1 MHSAQVGLSFL
12 PNMETLVL
20 SATYE
25 PVARVPWQRAISLLW
40 TGKVEVIEEYEDR
53 MVRSVTY
60 EFPMPSVIRF
70 LRAIRGTKR
79 AIKFSREN
87 VYARD
92 SGKCQYCRQR
102 VPRHEATYDHVVP
115 RIQGGPTTW
124 DNVVICC
131 VPCNQRKGGRTPEQ
145 ARMVLANRPV
155 KPKKLPET
163 LRLTFL
169 YEKGMPESWK
179 SWLRDVAYWHGS
191 LDED

>member
-1 MHSAQVGLSFL
+1 
-12 PNMETLVL
+12 METLVL

-25 PVARVPWQRAISLLW
+25 PVARVPWQRAITLLW
-40 TGKVEVIEEYEDR
+40 TGKVEVIEEYEDH

-60 EFPMPSVIRF
+60 AVRMPSVIRF

-92 SGKCQYCRQR
+92 NGKCQYCGLK

-124 DNVVICC
+124 DNVVIAC

-145 ARMVLANRPV
+145 ARMALLNRPV
-155 KPKKLPET
+155 KPKKLPDT
-163 LRLTFL
+163 VRLTFTF
-169 YEKGMPESWK
+169 EKGMPATWK
-179 SWLRDVAYWHGS
+179 AWLRDVTYWHGS